1 MNIRSGGNLFLIIA
15 FILLSGCA
23 EQKNNSNE
31 VKMISLH
38 DVPTVT
44 YDIRY
49 ATENNFTGKKIY
61 PMPGVFLVEPAAKAL
76 LDVVHDLNQRG
87 LSIRIFDAYRP
98 LSAQR
103 KLWEIHPDPTFVAD
117 PATGSRHNRGAAIDL
132 TLTDLNGDPL
142 AMPTDYDEF
151 NEAASHD
158 YEDLP
163 DSVGPNRELLRS
175 VMETHGFEA
184 LNSEWWHYD
193 YQGWEEFPVLD
204 KDFEELIKKHS
215 K

>member
-1 MNIRSGGNLFLIIA
+1 M
-15 FILLSGCA
+15 
-23 EQKNNSNE
+23 
-31 VKMISLH
+31 
-38 DVPTVT
+38 
-44 YDIRY
+44 
-49 ATENNFTGKKIY
+49 
-61 PMPGVFLVEPAAKAL
+61 
-76 LDVVHDLNQRG
+76 
-87 LSIRIFDAYRP
+87 
-98 LSAQR
+98 
-103 KLWEIHPDPTFVAD
+103 
-117 PATGSRHNRGAAIDL
+117 
-132 TLTDLNGDPL
+132 NGDPL

-151 NEAASHD
+151 TEAASHD

-163 DSVGPNRELLRS
+163 DSVVQNRELLRS